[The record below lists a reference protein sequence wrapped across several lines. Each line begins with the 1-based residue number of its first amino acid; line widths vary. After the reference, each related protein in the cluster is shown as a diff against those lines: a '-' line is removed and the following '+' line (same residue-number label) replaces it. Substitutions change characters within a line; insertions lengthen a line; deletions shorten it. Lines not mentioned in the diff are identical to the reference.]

1 MESTILYDSV
11 FLVYNALETLNARN
25 QDDTEGETI
34 DPVPLS
40 CEGEEK
46 YSAGPNITNVIREVK
61 FSWNYFSYNILKPK
75 VQISRVASI
84 LVAARI
90 WVIQLQTLFPQF
102 YLAREKWC
110 KYLLKF
116 LCK

>member
-1 MESTILYDSV
+1 MINYYFEKVESTILYDSV

-25 QDDTEGETI
+25 QDNAEGETI

-61 FSWNYFSYNILKPK
+61 FS
-75 VQISRVASI
+75 
-84 LVAARI
+84 
-90 WVIQLQTLFPQF
+90 
-102 YLAREKWC
+102 
-110 KYLLKF
+110 
-116 LCK
+116 